1 MIDSL
6 KPQLGEI
13 NAITIASP
21 DLEASLKFYQIL
33 GFNEVM
39 RFDFPFPWIQI
50 SDGALLIMLRKDK
63 DTYCALTY
71 YTKEIDKVVSE
82 LEHTGIKFSYKAN
95 EKDLVKRFVFKSP
108 DGLTISLVNIMDG
121 FVQPPGPTM
130 LNTSQANMFKPET
143 YVNKTCG
150 MYGEFAHPV
159 KDLSAS
165 LAFWEKL
172 GFKALTKFTSPY
184 PWAIASDGLGIVGLH
199 QTENFSEPT
208 ITYFAADMKNKID
221 ALKAKG
227 LKDFVEKMGT
237 GNITITTPEKQHINL
252 FSMGM

>member
-1 MIDSL
+1 MLDSL

-13 NAITIASP
+13 TAITIASP
-21 DLEASLKFYQIL
+21 DLEASLKFYQTL
-33 GFNEVM
+33 GFSEVM

-50 SDGALLIMLRKDK
+50 TDGALLIMLRKDK
-63 DTYCALTY
+63 DPYCALTY
-71 YTKEIDKVVSE
+71 YSKNIDKVVGE
-82 LEHTGIKFSYKAN
+82 LEQTGIKFSYKAG
-95 EKDLVKRFVFKSP
+95 ETDLVKRFVFKSP
-108 DGLTISLVNIMDG
+108 DGLTISLVNIIDG

-130 LNTSQANMFKPET
+130 LNTPQANMFKPET
-143 YVNKTCG
+143 YVNKICG

-172 GFKALTKFTSPY
+172 GFKALTTFTSPY
-184 PWAIASDGLGIVGLH
+184 PWAIVSDGLGIVGLH
-199 QTENFSEPT
+199 QTNNFSEPT

-221 ALKAKG
+221 ILKGKG
-227 LKDFVEKMGT
+227 LKDFVEKMGA